1 MISVNVSVKKKQK
14 NIALVKKIMPRILL
28 YGPANV
34 IMVVNFVDA

>member
-28 YGPANV
+28 YELANV
-34 IMVVNFVDA
+34 IMVVDFVDA